1 MYMYAGQ
8 YSVLCACMQDSTV
21 CCVHVFSCAMFIFAC
36 HIYYYSF
43 VEKFSLSVS
52 ISCVAFV
59 VLLG

>member
-8 YSVLCACMQDSTV
+8 YSVLCACMQDRTV
-21 CCVHVFSCAMFIFAC
+21 CCVHVFSCAIAC

-43 VEKFSLSVS
+43 VEKFSLSVP
-52 ISCVAFV
+52 ISCFAFV